1 MMYNF
6 QYPLW
11 FLLLLVI
18 PLIIWHDI
26 WFFKRKSPKVSFS
39 NIGILKLIQKRS
51 SLLRFIPI
59 ILKSLVIISLTLAL
73 ARPRFTLERREQ
85 TTFGVDIALVIDV
98 SGSMRAVDF
107 RPMNRMEA
115 AKQIAANFI
124 SRRPHDRFSIVT
136 FATYAN
142 TLVPL
147 TNDFNVLNTIVSGI
161 SIPLTQDATA
171 IGNGLAIGTLRLKDS
186 EAESKV
192 IILLTDGE
200 NNAGQIDP
208 IQAAEIA
215 RSFGIR
221 IYAIGIGSTGP
232 VDFPFQHPVFGTQY
246 RQVNIGFDIE
256 TLHRIAE
263 IGGTHRAAMARNTE
277 ELQQIFNDIDILERT
292 EIQSNVYYEHREMF
306 IHFIYIAL
314 ALLVVMILLR
324 TVFRISL
331 P

>member
-1 MMYNF
+1 MYNF

-18 PLIIWHDI
+18 PFLVWHDI
-26 WFFKRKSPKVSFS
+26 YFYKKKTPKINFS
-39 NIGILKLIQKRS
+39 NIGLLKLIQKRS
-51 SLLRFIPI
+51 SFLRFLPI
-59 ILKSLVIISLTLAL
+59 ILKSLIIVFLTIAL
-73 ARPRFTLERREQ
+73 SRPRHTLERHEQ

-115 AKQIAANFI
+115 AKQIAMNFI
-124 SRRPHDRFSIVT
+124 NRRPNDRFSIVT

-147 TNDFNVLNTIVSGI
+147 TNDFNVLNTVVSGI

-186 EAESKV
+186 EAESRV

-208 IQAAEIA
+208 ITAAEIA

-256 TLHRIAE
+256 ALHRIAE

-277 ELQQIFNDIDILERT
+277 ELQQIFNEIDILERT
-292 EIQSNVYYEHREMF
+292 EIHSNVYFEHKEMF
-306 IHFIYIAL
+306 IYYIYIAL
-314 ALLVVMILLR
+314 GLLFILILMR
-324 TVFRISL
+324 TIFRISL